1 MQTIAIPWNKGK
13 TELQKNPF
21 LVKLNKARR
30 GISRSFEVKEKIR
43 KTKTGI
49 ANIAIQ
55 GSKNRHWKGG
65 IAPMNNAI
73 RKSSKYKQWRV
84 KIFERDNFTCQNCD
98 VKSGDGKAVYL
109 EAHHKK
115 EFCLIIEEN
124 KIKTLKEALNCNE
137 LWNLENG
144 ITLCKECHKLTRK
157 K

>member
-13 TELQKNPF
+13 TGLQKNP
-21 LVKLNKARR
+21 LLTKLNKARR

-55 GSKNRHWKGG
+55 GNKNRHWKGG

-84 KIFERDNFTCQNCD
+84 KIFERDNYTCQKCKTNNC
-98 VKSGDGKAVYL
+98 YL

-115 EFCLIIEEN
+115 EFCLIVEEWCFQ
-124 KIKTLKEALNCNE
+124 I
-137 LWNLENG
+137 WD
-144 ITLCKECHKLTRK
+144 
-157 K
+157 